1 VAIMVDAA
9 ETLYTY
15 PQLWRILTKSCY
27 FLSTG
32 LAGGSVL
39 FHTFVLRP
47 VLKRTESESD
57 RRVLRNRSAVLL
69 AIAGTALLLA
79 TYPQFA
85 GKVTR
90 ATKGMAFSEGMQPS
104 AVWDYLQ
111 TAGPK
116 NAWFFSGVTAG
127 LQALIYSLGALLL
140 MSLFF
145 KPVRRH
151 VDKIA
156 GIGVV
161 VILVAA
167 LFLMVPSR
175 SADLEAAYFAT
186 HLTTTL
192 HPYAGGFWIGGL
204 LVLSGLALSRK
215 QLDTDSGSL
224 IWASVWQRFSIM
236 AQVCVTVLLVSGLLE
251 AWTAVGSVSVG
262 DILSTTYGK
271 YLLLKVLLVFSILA
285 LGAFNET
292 VLLPKI
298 ARVRA
303 AGDRRSLFHLVLGHF
318 PKVVLIESVLG
329 LGVLAVMPFL
339 NGSSREEVGLEADP
353 PPTGGVALAMV
364 LLFVAIVVSF
374 VARYQIQKGIETRAV
389 NQAATKET
397 AAPEPVEVGS

>member
-1 VAIMVDAA
+1 MVDAT
-9 ETLYTY
+9 ETLYAY

-47 VLKRTESESD
+47 VLNRAESETD

-90 ATKGMAFSEGMQPS
+90 ATKGMTFSEGLQPS
-104 AVWDYLQ
+104 VIWDYLQ
-111 TAGPK
+111 TAAPK

-140 MSLFF
+140 MSLFLR
-145 KPVRRH
+145 PMRRY

-161 VILVAA
+161 VVLVAA

-175 SADLEAAYFAT
+175 SADLEAAYFAS
-186 HLTTTL
+186 HLVTTL
-192 HPYAGGFWIGGL
+192 HPYAGGFWIGAL

-215 QLDTDSGSL
+215 QLTPDGGL
-224 IWASVWQRFSIM
+224 IWASVWQRFSLM

-251 AWTAVGSVSVG
+251 AWMAVGSVSIG

-271 YLLLKVLLVFSILA
+271 YLLLKVLLVFSILG
-285 LGAFNET
+285 LGAFNEA

-303 AGDRRSLFHLVLGHF
+303 AGDRRSLFQLVLGHF
-318 PKVVLIESVLG
+318 PKVVLIEAVLG
-329 LGVLAVMPFL
+329 VGVLAVMPFL
-339 NGSSREEVGLEADP
+339 NGSAREEVGLAADP

-364 LLFVAIVVSF
+364 LLFVALVVSF
-374 VARYQIQKGIETRAV
+374 VARFQIQKAIEARAAG
-389 NQAATKET
+389 QAVAEEPATAE
-397 AAPEPVEVGS
+397 AGR

>member
-1 VAIMVDAA
+1 MAIVLEVAYA
-9 ETLYTY
+9 Y

-47 VLKRTESESD
+47 VLNRTENASD
-57 RRVLRNRSAVLL
+57 RRVLRNRSAILL

-90 ATKGMAFSEGMQPS
+90 ATKGMEFSEGMAPS
-104 AVWDYLQ
+104 AIWDYLQ
-111 TAGPK
+111 TAAPK
-116 NAWFFSGVTAG
+116 NAWWFSGVTAG

-140 MSLFF
+140 MSLFL

-156 GIGVV
+156 GVGVA
-161 VILVAA
+161 VILIAA

-175 SADLEAAYFAT
+175 PADLEAAYFAS
-186 HLTTTL
+186 HLVTTL
-192 HPYAGGFWIGGL
+192 HPYSGGYWIGGL
-204 LVLSGLALSRK
+204 LVLSGLALSRR
-215 QLDTDSGSL
+215 QLDTGSGGL
-224 IWASVWQRFSIM
+224 IWASVWSRFSIM
-236 AQVCVTVLLVSGLLE
+236 AQACVTILLVSGLLE
-251 AWTAVGSVSVG
+251 TWMAVGSVSVG

-271 YLLLKVLLVFSILA
+271 YLLLKVLLVFSILG
-285 LGAFNET
+285 LGAFNEA

-303 AGDRRSLFHLVLGHF
+303 AGDRRGLFHLVLGHF

-339 NGSSREEVGLEADP
+339 NGSAREEVGLEADP

-364 LLFVAIVVSF
+364 LLFVALVVSF
-374 VARYQIQKGIETRAV
+374 VARFQIQKAIEARA
-389 NQAATKET
+389 EGRT
-397 AAPEPVEVGS
+397 AEPEPEAEAAEAG

>member
-1 VAIMVDAA
+1 VAIVVEVAYA
-9 ETLYTY
+9 Y

-47 VLKRTESESD
+47 VLNRTGSESD

-90 ATKGMAFSEGMQPS
+90 ATKGMAFSEGLQPS
-104 AVWDYLQ
+104 AIWDYLH
-111 TAGPK
+111 TAAPK
-116 NAWFFSGVTAG
+116 NAWWFSGVTAG
-127 LQALIYSLGALLL
+127 FQAVIYTLGALLL
-140 MSLFF
+140 MSLFLR
-145 KPVRRH
+145 PVRRH
-151 VDKIA
+151 VDKLA

-175 SADLEAAYFAT
+175 PADLEPAYFAT
-186 HLTTTL
+186 HLVTTL

-204 LVLSGLALSRK
+204 LAIAGLCLSRRH
-215 QLDTDSGSL
+215 LDGETGSL
-224 IWASVWQRFSIM
+224 IWASVWHRFSNM
-236 AQVCVTVLLVSGLLE
+236 AKVCVTILLVSGLLE
-251 AWTAVGSVSVG
+251 AWMAVSSVTQ
-262 DILSTTYGK
+262 LWSTTYGW
-271 YLLLKVLLVFSILA
+271 YLLLKVSLVFAMLTI
-285 LGAFNET
+285 GAFNEMIM
-292 VLLPKI
+292 LPRI
-298 ARVRA
+298 ARLRA
-303 AGDRRSLFHLVLGHF
+303 AGDRRTLFALVLEHF
-318 PKVVLIESVLG
+318 PRLVLVECVLG

-353 PPTGGVALAMV
+353 APTGGVALAMV
-364 LLFVAIVVSF
+364 LLFVAMVVSF
-374 VARYQIQKGIETRAV
+374 VARARVQKVIDNRAGAR
-389 NQAATKET
+389 AAGGDARE
-397 AAPEPVEVGS
+397 AAEVSS

>member
-1 VAIMVDAA
+1 MAIVLEVAYA
-9 ETLYTY
+9 Y

-47 VLKRTESESD
+47 VLNRTENESD

-90 ATKGMAFSEGMQPS
+90 ATKGMAFSEGLRPS
-104 AVWDYLQ
+104 AIVEYLQ
-111 TAGPK
+111 TPAPK

-127 LQALIYSLGALLL
+127 LQALIYTLGALLL
-140 MSLFF
+140 MSLFL

-151 VDKIA
+151 VDRIA
-156 GIGVV
+156 GVGVV

-167 LFLMVPSR
+167 MFLMVPSR
-175 SADLEAAYFAT
+175 PADLEAAYFAT
-186 HLTTTL
+186 HLVTL
-192 HPYAGGFWIGGL
+192 AHPYAGGFWIGGL

-215 QLDTDSGSL
+215 HLGIGSGGL
-224 IWASVWQRFSIM
+224 IWASVWRRFSIM

-251 AWTAVGSVSVG
+251 AWMAVGSVSVG

-271 YLLLKVLLVFSILA
+271 YLLLKVALVFSMLG
-285 LGAFNET
+285 LGAFNEA
-292 VLLPKI
+292 VLLPRI
-298 ARVRA
+298 ARART
-303 AGDRRSLFHLVLGHF
+303 AGDQRNLFHLVLGHF

-364 LLFVAIVVSF
+364 LLFVAMVVSF
-374 VARYQIQKGIETRAV
+374 VARYQIQKGIEARAV
-389 NQAATKET
+389 AEEDPAT
-397 AAPEPVEVGS
+397 AEVSS

>member
-1 VAIMVDAA
+1 MAIVVEVAYA
-9 ETLYTY
+9 Y
-15 PQLWRILTKSCY
+15 PQLWRILTKSGY

-47 VLKRTESESD
+47 VLYRTASESE

-90 ATKGMAFSEGMQPS
+90 ATKGMAFSEGLRPS

-111 TAGPK
+111 TAAPK

-140 MSLFF
+140 MSLFL
-145 KPVRRH
+145 KPVRRQ

-156 GIGVV
+156 GIGVAV
-161 VILVAA
+161 VLVAA

-175 SADLEAAYFAT
+175 SADLEPAYFAS
-186 HLTTTL
+186 HLVTTL
-192 HPYAGGFWIGGL
+192 HPYAGGFWIGAL
-204 LVLSGLALSRK
+204 IVLSGLALSRR
-215 QLDTDSGSL
+215 QLSQDTGGL
-224 IWASVWQRFSIM
+224 VWASVWQRFSIM
-236 AQVCVTVLLVSGLLE
+236 AQACVTVLLVSGLLE
-251 AWTAVGSVSVG
+251 AWTAVGSVSIG

-271 YLLLKVLLVFSILA
+271 YLLLKVLLVFSILG
-285 LGAFNET
+285 LGAFNEA

-303 AGDRRSLFHLVLGHF
+303 AGDGRSLFHLVLGHF
-318 PKVVLIESVLG
+318 PKVVLIEAVLG
-329 LGVLAVMPFL
+329 VGVLAVMPFL
-339 NGSSREEVGLEADP
+339 NGSAREEVGLEADP

-364 LLFVAIVVSF
+364 LLFVALLISF
-374 VARYQIQKGIETRAV
+374 VARFQIQKAIEQRAV
-389 NQAATKET
+389 AVEATT
-397 AAPEPVEVGS
+397 REPVLTEATD